1 MLFVLRFIIIKEFFM
16 LTDNKLDASV
26 WFLDYLQLRAL
37 ELSGESGLESGRL
50 YNMGLM
56 YSRVENMLLENNS
69 RA

>member
-1 MLFVLRFIIIKEFFM
+1 MSKTE
-16 LTDNKLDASV
+16 ASL
-26 WFLDYLQLRAL
+26 WFLDYLQLRAF

-50 YNMGLM
+50 YNLGLM